1 MHRLMLF
8 GTIILAGVFCL
19 GIIFASESLGTNSQ
33 GTIEPAQAQATAPVP
48 QVDYAV
54 LGLLLGGGIVYMI
67 RPKRRFFT
75 KARPNK

>member
-1 MHRLMLF
+1 MHRLMLL
-8 GTIILAGVFCL
+8 GIIILAGVFCL

-33 GTIEPAQAQATAPVP
+33 GTVEQAQATTPVP

-67 RPKRRFFT
+67 RPRRRSAA
-75 KARPNK
+75 KAPPNK